1 MKLKSLF
8 TVLFALGAVSSQS
21 VAQSLPA
28 VCDALFNI
36 TGGLHESNDTVYTCN
51 GTLLTFEDASL
62 FDGILTTRDWDFGD
76 GNEEV
81 FALQT
86 NQTTHTYVGEGMY
99 TATLTVGSD
108 ECPET
113 TLSKTIIV
121 LGNPEYSVLVD
132 YIDCFGNCNGAITID
147 ILSPNASLYTVEWD
161 PGFAGMV
168 SGGVAITGNTI
179 TELCAGDQAADITD
193 QYGCTTWPTIDVNLP
208 APAQLWTSINQG
220 YALGLC
226 PAMGVTDVSLTIS
239 GGDGNYQTTWEASE
253 FIAVNNGVMQFTPT
267 SESLDM
273 MYTVSVQDGNDCLIS
288 DSIFISSLPSTL
300 SGSVAVG
307 SNPCLNCEVI
317 QYHYSAAI
325 ESWYPVS
332 TTTTDN
338 FGDYDFGSI
347 ANFLPFTIMAN
358 PDPVNHPMAVPTFYP
373 EGHLWSTATV
383 FTDVCGQAL
392 TTHIDIPEPMNFN
405 GSNIFDGTVYY
416 SQSWKTETDEDP
428 IPLIDVVVEKTPP
441 GHAQGRVTT
450 NNNGGYTFVL
460 VPSSDTTYT
469 IYVSIPGI
477 PVNSTYEIMA
487 DQGNQTFYNLDF
499 CLAPNSS
506 AINTCSLDITVIDNE
521 IESSEKT
528 FTMYPNP
535 NNGRFAIETGK
546 FAETE
551 SELRIIDTIGR
562 IVFKKRYAETPSTI
576 NMVNMAEGYYL
587 VQLINDHEFDSS
599 PINVMRF

>member
-1 MKLKSLF
+1 MKFKSIF
-8 TVLFALGAVSSQS
+8 TIILILIVGLNRL
-21 VAQSLPA
+21 VAQSFPA
-28 VCDALFNI
+28 GCDAFLDVTTLWN
-36 TGGLHESNDTVYTCN
+36 EMNDTAITCV
-51 GTLLTFEDASL
+51 GTLVTLEDISAL
-62 FDGILTTRDWDFGD
+62 DGTQSTRDWVYGD
-76 GNEEV
+76 GTDSLG
-81 FALQT
+81 ALLSTQT
-86 NQTTHTYVGEGMY
+86 SHFYNGEGIY

-108 ECPET
+108 VCPDIT
-113 TLSKTIIV
+113 VSKTIRVI
-121 LGNPEYSVLVD
+121 GNPEYTVVID
-132 YIDCFGNCNGAITID
+132 TIDCFGNCNGSLTID
-147 ILSPNASLYTVEWD
+147 ILSMNSSWYTVEWD
-161 PGFAGMV
+161 GGLAGMV
-168 SGGVAITGNTI
+168 AGGVAITGNTI
-179 TELCAGDQAADITD
+179 SELCAGNHAAVITD
-193 QYGCTTWPTIDVNLP
+193 GFGCTTLPTIDINLP
-208 APAQLWTSINQG
+208 EPDQLLININQG
-220 YALGLC
+220 YDLGLC
-226 PAMGVTDVSLTIS
+226 PAMGVTDVSLFITGGEGVYQIS
-239 GGDGNYQTTWEASE
+239 WEASD
-253 FIAVNNGVMQFTPT
+253 FIAMNNGLTQFTPT

-273 MYTVSVQDGNDCLIS
+273 TYSIVVEDGNGCQAS
-288 DSIFISSLPSTL
+288 DSILISSLPSTL

-307 SNPCLNCEVI
+307 SNPCMNCEVI
-317 QYHYSAAI
+317 QYQYSSAI

-338 FGDYDFGSI
+338 FGNYDFGVI
-347 ANFLPFTIMAN
+347 ANFLPFTILAN
-358 PDPVNHPMAVPTFYP
+358 PDAASYPMAVPTFYP
-373 EGHLWSTATV
+373 EGHLWNTATV
-383 FTDVCGQAL
+383 FSDVCGQAL
-392 TTHIDIPEPMNFN
+392 TTNIDIPEPMNFN

-441 GHAQGRVTT
+441 GHAQGRQTT

-469 IYVSIPGI
+469 IFVSIPGI

-499 CLAPNSS
+499 CLAPDSS

-546 FAETE
+546 FSSTE
-551 SELRIIDTIGR
+551 SELRIVDTIGR
-562 IVFKKRYAETPSTI
+562 IVFRKRYAETPSTI

-587 VQLINDHEFDSS
+587 VQLINDYEFDSS